1 MFVIDKDLTIHITRG
16 DVASIAVSAML
27 EDGSLHKFAL
37 NDIIRFKVF
46 DRNGCDTV
54 HIQKDVEVLRSFT
67 EVVVRLTK
75 EDTKLGGVINKP
87 VEYWYEVELNPD
99 TEPQTIVGYDENGP
113 KIFRV
118 YPEGSDR
125 M

>member
-1 MFVIDKDLTIHITRG
+1 MFVINPDQSIHITRG
-16 DVASIAVSAML
+16 DVASIVISATL
-27 EDGSLHKFAL
+27 QDGSLYKFAL
-37 NDIIRFKVF
+37 NDVVRFKVF
-46 DRNGCDTV
+46 DKNGCDTI

-75 EDTKLGGVINKP
+75 EDTKLGDVINRP

-99 TEPQTIVGYDENGP
+99 TEPQTIIGYDENGP
-113 KIFRV
+113 KTFKV

-125 M
+125 V

>member
-1 MFVIDKDLTIHITRG
+1 MFVIYQDQSIHITRG
-16 DVASIAVSAML
+16 DIASIVISATL
-27 EDGSLHKFAL
+27 QDGSLYKFAL
-37 NDIIRFKVF
+37 GDIVRFKVF
-46 DRNGCDTV
+46 DKNGCDTV
-54 HIQKDVEVLRSFT
+54 HIQKDVEVTRSFN

-75 EDTKLGGVINKP
+75 EDTKLGDIINKP

-99 TEPQTIVGYDENGP
+99 TEPQTIIGYDENGP

-125 M
+125 V